1 VVKEMAETTLSAPTL
16 QAASERDRRSE
27 GNARA
32 GVLRLGVVSYLNAEP
47 LVYGLAGDARYRL
60 VRDLPARVAE
70 ALHRGDSDLG
80 MIPSI
85 EYAFGDYAIVPGL
98 AIGSRGAV
106 RSVNVYHR
114 RPLSEVKKVA
124 LDTSSRT
131 SVALTKVLLH
141 ETLGGHPEYVAHGP
155 SLPEMLEVADAA
167 LVIGDPAL
175 YLDTDVPR
183 LDLGEEWQRRT
194 GLPFVYAFWA
204 GRWGAVTRADVE
216 RLQRALREGL
226 AAVDRIA
233 SAYAGGAAGDPT
245 QGDATFAEGDS
256 AVVLERRGRNASYL
270 RSNVLYSLGEEEQRG
285 LREFYR
291 RAFALGLI
299 PRLPELRFHG

>member
-1 VVKEMAETTLSAPTL
+1 MTLAHETGPAEVHGGEDSGDSPAT
-16 QAASERDRRSE
+16 
-27 GNARA
+27 
-32 GVLRLGVVSYLNAEP
+32 VLRLGVVSYLNAEP
-47 LVYGLAGDARYRL
+47 LVFGLDREPRFRL
-60 VRDLPARVAE
+60 ERDVPSRVAE
-70 ALHRGDSDLG
+70 KLHRGESDLG

-85 EYAFGDYAIVPGL
+85 EYAFGEYAIVPGL

-106 RSVNVYHR
+106 RSVNLYHK
-114 RPLSEVKKVA
+114 RPLAELRRVA

-131 SVALTKVLLH
+131 SVALTKTLLH
-141 ETLGGHPEYVAHGP
+141 ETLGSHPEYVAHGP
-155 SLPEMLEVADAA
+155 SLPEMLEQADAA

-204 GRWGAVTRADVE
+204 GRPGAVNHGEVL
-216 RLQRALREGL
+216 RLQQALREGL
-226 AAVDRIA
+226 EAVDRIA
-233 SAYAGGAAGDPT
+233 AYYAAAGAPP
-245 QGDATFAEGDS
+245 GRE
-256 AVVLERRGRNASYL
+256 GRNAAYL
-270 RSNVLYSLGEEEQRG
+270 RSNVLYALGEEEQRG

-291 RAFALGLI
+291 RAFALRLI

>member
-1 VVKEMAETTLSAPTL
+1 MTVTALTMPQRHRDTEGEEQKTT
-16 QAASERDRRSE
+16 
-27 GNARA
+27 
-32 GVLRLGVVSYLNAEP
+32 LRLGVVSYLNAEP
-47 LVYGLAGDARYRL
+47 LVYGLDGDARFRL
-60 VRDLPARVAE
+60 ERDVPSRVAE
-70 ALHRGDSDLG
+70 KLHRGESDLG

-98 AIGSRGAV
+98 AIGSRGPV
-106 RSVNVYHR
+106 RSVNLYHR
-114 RPLSEVKKVA
+114 LPLAEVRRVA

-131 SVALTKVLLH
+131 SVALTKILLH
-141 ETLGGHPEYVAHGP
+141 ETLGAHPEYIAHGP
-155 SLPEMLEVADAA
+155 SLPEMLGVAEAA

-175 YLDTDVPR
+175 YLDTEVPR

-204 GRWGAVTRADVE
+204 GRPGAVASADID

-226 AAVDRIA
+226 YAVDRIA
-233 SAYAGGAAGDPT
+233 ATYDGHGAGT
-245 QGDATFAEGDS
+245 AEALRGR
-256 AVVLERRGRNASYL
+256 EGRNASYL
-270 RSNVLYSLGEEEQRG
+270 RANVLYSLGEEEQRG
-285 LREFYR
+285 LSEFFR